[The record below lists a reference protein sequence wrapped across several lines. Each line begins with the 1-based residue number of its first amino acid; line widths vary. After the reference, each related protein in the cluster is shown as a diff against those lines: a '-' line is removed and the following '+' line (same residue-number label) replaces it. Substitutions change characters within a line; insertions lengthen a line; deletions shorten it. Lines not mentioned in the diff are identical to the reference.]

1 MRSSCVARIS
11 VYHLGNN
18 VPLHLHLIVFEA
30 EMRYS
35 KQVGA
40 ETEKGVWCGN
50 LEMWCQV
57 LDSWIFRSTYSPIV
71 YMVTPIFTPTPQRL
85 FSFERKCKLWLTLN
99 KLWQD

>member
-40 ETEKGVWCGN
+40 ETEKGV
-50 LEMWCQV
+50 
-57 LDSWIFRSTYSPIV
+57 
-71 YMVTPIFTPTPQRL
+71 
-85 FSFERKCKLWLTLN
+85 
-99 KLWQD
+99 